1 MQNLIKAIILLSPI
15 IAWSML
21 VWYSFK
27 WEKKYKDKKHEEL
40 IEINYFEEK
49 KRNDLLLWL
58 SGLIATILFI
68 ALLVILR

>member
-1 MQNLIKAIILLSPI
+1 MYNLIKVIILSSPI
-15 IAWSML
+15 IAWIML

-40 IEINYFEEK
+40 IEMNYFEKK

>member
-1 MQNLIKAIILLSPI
+1 
-15 IAWSML
+15 ML

-40 IEINYFEEK
+40 IEMNYFEKK

-58 SGLIATILFI
+58 SGLIANILFI